1 MPQQIQYGDESTKL
15 IQQLVTNLESML
27 FSLGLEEDQEKKLMA
42 LADKT
47 SLEIENL
54 NQSSL
59 TLDKELD
66 VILESLLDF
75 FSTIKSK
82 K

>member
-1 MPQQIQYGDESTKL
+1 
-15 IQQLVTNLESML
+15 ML